1 MMIPRKEHQWRVEC
15 QTFLMKGRPSF
26 AVTAIPLERN
36 YNFLIKMSAE
46 KHGSRETEGIS
57 VTKECMLLIVTVLV

>member
-1 MMIPRKEHQWRVEC
+1 MIPQERTSVESKC
-15 QTFLMKGRPSF
+15 QELPDEGRASF

-46 KHGSRETEGIS
+46 KHGSEEAEGIS
-57 VTKECMLLIVTVLV
+57 VTKECVLLIVSVII